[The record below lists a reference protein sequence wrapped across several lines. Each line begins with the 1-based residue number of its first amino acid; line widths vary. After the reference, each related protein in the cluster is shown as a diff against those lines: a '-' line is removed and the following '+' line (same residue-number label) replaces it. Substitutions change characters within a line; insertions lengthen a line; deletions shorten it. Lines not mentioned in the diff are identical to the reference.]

1 MPVEITP
8 EPDEAERK
16 AILEA
21 LAAEEAERSGASA
34 WAAALL
40 PARDAVAEAVTAPT
54 REPFPSHVGGVHP
67 L

>member
-1 MPVEITP
+1 MAVEITP

-21 LAAEEAERSGASA
+21 LAAEEEGQRATPG

-40 PARDAVAEAVTAPT
+40 PMRDEEE
-54 REPFPSHVGGVHP
+54 REP
-67 L
+67 